1 MPQGR
6 PTSRRAFLLGA
17 TLGLVLA
24 PRAAD
29 AQSTRRPMRIGVLTG
44 LGSKFDP
51 ETSATHHALVEGLR
65 EHGLLV
71 GRDVVIEFRGAGGR
85 PEHLPRL
92 AVELVALKVD
102 VIVTTGT
109 QPTLVAKGVTSTV
122 PIVMLGAAD
131 PVATGLVASL
141 AHPGGNVTGL
151 GVNFAELSAK
161 RVQLLQEAV
170 PKLGRVAVLWNATFK
185 SMALGFK
192 EIEVAAPMLG
202 VTIQSLR
209 AEGPQD
215 FEAAFAAM
223 RRERPGGLV
232 VLFGPITDRDLP
244 RLVEFTLKQRLPAVF
259 EGFVQQAVDAGGLM
273 SYGTSAPDLARRAG
287 GYIDKILRGARPADL
302 PVEEPTK
309 FELVINLKTAKAL
322 GLTLPASLLVRADRV
337 VE

>member
-1 MPQGR
+1 
-6 PTSRRAFLLGA
+6 
-17 TLGLVLA
+17 
-24 PRAAD
+24 
-29 AQSTRRPMRIGVLTG
+29 MRIGVLTG
-44 LGSKFDP
+44 LASKFDP
-51 ETSATHHALVEGLR
+51 ETRAIDRALVEGLR
-65 EHGLLV
+65 EHGWVV
-71 GRDVVIEFRGAGGR
+71 GRDVVIEFRGAAGR

-92 AVELVALKVD
+92 AAELVALKVD
-102 VIVTTGT
+102 VIVADRW
-109 QPTLVAKGVTSTV
+109 QSTLVAKAATRTI
-122 PIVMLGAAD
+122 PIVMLQAAD

-170 PKLGRVAVLWNATFK
+170 PKLSRVAVLWNATFK
-185 SMALGFK
+185 AMALGFK
-192 EIEVAAPMLG
+192 EIEVAAPTLG

-215 FEAAFAAM
+215 FDAAFAAM

-232 VLFGPITDRDLP
+232 VLFGPITERDLP
-244 RLVEFTLKQRLPAVF
+244 RLVDFTLTHRLPAVF
-259 EGFVQQAVDAGGLM
+259 EGTVQQAVDAGGLM
-273 SYGTSAPDLARRAG
+273 SYGTNAADLARRAG

-309 FELVINLKTAKAL
+309 FELVINLKTARAL
-322 GLTLPASLLVRADRV
+322 GLTLPLSLLVRADHV